1 MPRITISIPDDLK
14 RQLSDVRVRKAL
26 NVSRVC
32 QEALRREVRKMLDLP
47 LELERME
54 ALLERLK
61 SDLQNHE
68 ERWFSLGSS
77 HAKDWVEHEA
87 SLDSLRELGDL
98 PADKRL
104 VRLRHQPPARLAAL
118 IEELEVEPGFDLE
131 SLLRGWAATLGLM
144 WAVIKPNL

>member
-32 QEALRREVRKMLDLP
+32 QEALRREVRRMLNLP

-54 ALLERLK
+54 ALLARLRL
-61 SDLQNHE
+61 DFQDRE
-68 ERWFSLGSS
+68 EHWFSTGSAN
-77 HAKDWVEHEA
+77 AKDWIEHEA
-87 SLDSLRELGDL
+87 SLERLRDLGDL

-104 VRLRHQPPARLAAL
+104 ERLRHQPPARLAEL
-118 IEELEVEPGFDLE
+118 ISQLEDAPDFDLE
-131 SLLRGWAATLGLM
+131 SLLKGWAATLGLM
-144 WAVIKPNL
+144 WAVIKQNL